1 MNKVQIYLYFSK
13 IYFLLF
19 KSNFNLIF
27 SRVLKIA
34 CEKNYSSIV
43 DYFLQIFPFKCESIT
58 RKCSGPSS
66 SLSLWYSNPSSQWL
80 ESLPIGNGYMGG
92 MISGGYPREMIQ
104 LNSDTLWSGCPHD
117 YANPGAFNYLEQ
129 IRQLIEND
137 KWIDAQSMIDQHF
150 VGNPIDQAAYQPVG
164 NVFIDFFEDSS
175 SISILNYQREL
186 NLEKSLTTTTYS
198 TSNGIN
204 YQRTCFASYPDN
216 CIIYQIQTSVI
227 NILLNNK

>member
-1 MNKVQIYLYFSK
+1 LKV
-13 IYFLLF
+13 
-19 KSNFNLIF
+19 
-27 SRVLKIA
+27 A
-34 CEKNYSSIV
+34 CEKNHSSIV
-43 DYFLQIFPFKCESIT
+43 DYLLDNFSFKCESI
-58 RKCSGPSS
+58 KPKSSGPSS
-66 SLSLWYSNPSSQWL
+66 PLSLWYSNPSSQWL

-150 VGNPIDQAAYQPVG
+150 FGNPMGQASYQPVG

-175 SISILNYQREL
+175 SISILNYLREL
-186 NLEKSLTTTTYS
+186 NLEKSLTTTSYS

-216 CIIYQIQTSVI
+216 SIIYQIQTSVI
-227 NILLNNK
+227 KK